1 MLGAAALAAAGSV
14 WICRAELAV
23 QREAFDTSS
32 RIAHRLLSQ
41 RAVEHEAILGT
52 LALLQPSADDGGAAV
67 QRLIALYPQLL
78 RVHRRAGDGT
88 WPQAAWDRAEAQS
101 RAAAQRAVLASF
113 DAARGRFVILRAGE
127 PASFALEVDL
137 QRAVPWADW
146 PFDEAERSG
155 PVRATL
161 GPDGAAAWR
170 VHVGAAGRE
179 HDGAAGRE
187 HGDDAAATGPWSM
200 ASSKHLAADSQP
212 FDLRLARSVGW
223 AALPWGKVAAW
234 VALVAA
240 LAALAAAV
248 QRQRTERR
256 RAEQLRRL
264 DQVTR
269 LGTLGEIGAGLAH
282 ELNQPL
288 AALMASTQA
297 ATRLLADD
305 TPDLTTAREA
315 ITHATAQARRAADV
329 VQRLRRTIEPGATAD
344 TGTALQPVR
353 LDDALRHALDLL
365 RPELQRVGVQVT
377 TVPQALPALTVR
389 ADPVGVDQV
398 LHNLLAN
405 ALQALERGGQTD
417 RTLTLALTRAGDRA
431 QLVVRDNGPGFAADA
446 LPHLFEPFFTTR
458 EGGLGL
464 GLSLALSLAERFGGT
479 LAARPATPRGAEF
492 ELTLPLDAA

>member
-1 MLGAAALAAAGSV
+1 MFGQSGSRRLAWVLGAAALAAAGAA
-14 WICRAELAV
+14 WICRAELTA
-23 QREAFDTSS
+23 QREAFDTSA

-52 LALLQPSADDGGAAV
+52 LALLQPEADDGGAAV

-78 RVHRRAGDGT
+78 RVHRRAGDGR
-88 WPQAAWDRAEAQS
+88 WPLSAWDAAEAQS
-101 RAAAQRAVLASF
+101 RAAGQRAVLASF
-113 DAARGRFVILRAGE
+113 DAQGGRFVILRAAD

-146 PFDEAERSG
+146 PYDEAARSG
-155 PVRATL
+155 PVRAVL
-161 GPDGAAAWR
+161 GPDGGPAWR
-170 VHVGAAGRE
+170 L
-179 HDGAAGRE
+179 
-187 HGDDAAATGPWSM
+187 HGDDAASAGPWPM
-200 ASSKHLAADSQP
+200 AFSKHLAADSQP
-212 FDLRLARSVGW
+212 FDLRVAQSVGW
-223 AALPWGKVAAW
+223 SALPWGRMAAW
-234 VALVAA
+234 AAVVAA
-240 LAALAAAV
+240 LAALATAV
-248 QRQRTERR
+248 QRQRAERQ

-297 ATRLLADD
+297 AQRLLGDD
-305 TPDLTTAREA
+305 TPDLATAREA
-315 ITHATAQARRAADV
+315 VAHATAQARRAADV

-344 TGTALQPVR
+344 AGAALQPVR

-365 RPELQRVGVQVT
+365 RPELKRLGVSVQ
-377 TVPQALPALTVR
+377 TVPGTLPALAVR

-405 ALQALERGGQTD
+405 ALQAMERGGGTD
-417 RTLTLALTRAGDRA
+417 RTLTLALSRLDAQA

-479 LAARPATPRGAEF
+479 LTARPAAPRGAEF
-492 ELTLPLDAA
+492 TLVLPLA

>member
-1 MLGAAALAAAGSV
+1 MALLGAVALAAAGAV
-14 WICRAELAV
+14 WLCRAELAA
-23 QREAFDTSS
+23 QREAFDTSA

-52 LALLQPSADDGGAAV
+52 LALLQPEADDGGAAV

-78 RVHRRAGDGT
+78 RVHRRAGDGR
-88 WPQAAWDRAEAQS
+88 WPVPAWDAAEAQS
-101 RAAAQRAVLASF
+101 RVASQRAVLASF
-113 DAARGRFVILRAGE
+113 DAARGRFVILRAAD

-137 QRAVPWADW
+137 QRAVPWTDW
-146 PFDEAERSG
+146 PFDETARHG
-155 PVRATL
+155 PVSATL
-161 GPDGAAAWR
+161 GPDGAPAWR
-170 VHVGAAGRE
+170 VHGA
-179 HDGAAGRE
+179 
-187 HGDDAAATGPWSM
+187 DAAAAGPWPM
-200 ASSKHLAADSQP
+200 AFSKHLAADSQP
-212 FDLRLARSVGW
+212 FDLRIAQSVGW

-234 VALVAA
+234 GALVAA

-248 QRQRTERR
+248 QRQRAERR

-297 ATRLLADD
+297 ASRLLADD
-305 TPDLTTAREA
+305 APDLATAREA
-315 ITHATAQARRAADV
+315 ISHATAQARRAADV
-329 VQRLRRTIEPGATAD
+329 VQRLRRTIEPGAAAD
-344 TGTALQPVR
+344 AGAALQPVR

-365 RPELQRVGVQVT
+365 RPELQRLGVNVQ
-377 TVPQALPALTVR
+377 TVPAALPALAVR
-389 ADPVGVDQV
+389 ADPVGMDQV

-405 ALQALERGGQTD
+405 ALQAMERGGSAD
-417 RTLTLALTRAGDRA
+417 RTLTLELQGQGGRA
-431 QLVVRDNGPGFAADA
+431 QLVVRDNGPGFAADV

-479 LAARPATPRGAEF
+479 LTARPAAPRGAEF
-492 ELTLPLDAA
+492 ALELPLA